1 MAQPERD
8 LGEGGLVFDEI
19 EGCGVDVQRI
29 GPRFPASGAGVG
41 LEERCPDQAA
51 GIGPCAIAAESTSKP
66 QGNLGLTVGDH
77 TVQEHTSAEYQWR
90 RKDKRQHFAGFVP
103 SEFVLVRVRVPPPC
117 SGRGFLG
124 VPR

>member
-1 MAQPERD
+1 LAQPERD
-8 LGEGGLVFDEI
+8 LGGGGLVFDET

-66 QGNLGLTVGDH
+66 QGNPSPAVGDH
-77 TVQEHTSAEYQWR
+77 TAPEHTSAEYQRR
-90 RKDKRQHFAGFVP
+90 RKDKRQRF
-103 SEFVLVRVRVPPPC
+103 
-117 SGRGFLG
+117 
-124 VPR
+124 